1 MKKKILAIGL
11 VVCMLVVAIGSATMA
26 YFTDTEGATNVM
38 VVGEIDIEQTE
49 TDKDGKP
56 FEDGQHLL
64 PNVTIDKIVTVENVG
79 RSDAFVR
86 TLIAFE
92 GTKEFVEGK
101 LTVDGSIISAN
112 NYVGQITVN
121 GEEYTL
127 YMYVHDD
134 ALAKG
139 DKVTGLLNSFT
150 LKPEVTQGEVAFAG
164 EEYDILV
171 LTQAV
176 QAEGVDTDAAAAL
189 NKVFGVITPDNHPWG
204 TTMDWYGDGTADT
217 FYLTTASDLRG
228 FAAKV
233 TADPMAFNNKTVK
246 LAADIDLA
254 GTEWTPIKTWNDP
267 VPAITFDGN
276 GYTIRNMS
284 VTVTKTEEE
293 IKNKVIK
300 GAGFIGNNSAD
311 WTIQNLTFEG
321 ANVTSTS
328 SFVGTVIGYDYGDTV
343 LNNVDVIDS
352 NISASIANVAIRAGG
367 LIGFIADKT
376 FSVELTDC
384 DVTNSTISGY
394 HSVGAMVGTTYV
406 DAPVTVENCTA
417 KDNVLYYGSAN
428 KGAFDFG
435 ALSSSGY
442 HENTVAGFTAENN
455 EFIRAVNT
463 SGEKLQDAV
472 DAAKNGEVIVLTS
485 DVTGDVT
492 VTQKADVNFTIDGNG
507 HTFAGALTVNGKSQ
521 RYDTAGLTIKNVNFA
536 AGAINEDAYINL
548 GDGTNNTRYT
558 NHVTISNCTFTYT
571 GEGDKVA
578 IKSYTGGDKNL
589 TVEKCTV
596 DSNMHSLLQVTNVE
610 VGLTITGCK
619 VYSKNGINLNNTPYL
634 DMSGC
639 EFDTV
644 GYAVRFG
651 VNGNTLNG
659 TFKITDSTLKSA
671 CDDGD
676 AVIIFRGTV
685 SGSTLTLVDTTVDG
699 SLKIT
704 NQPGTVNGLN

>member
-1 MKKKILAIGL
+1 MKKKITAIAL
-11 VVCMLVVAIGSATMA
+11 VVCMLAIAIAGATMA
-26 YFTDTEGATNVM
+26 YFTDTESANNVM
-38 VVGEIDIEQTE
+38 TVGEIDIEQIE

-101 LTVDGSIISAN
+101 LDVSGDIIN
-112 NYVGQITVN
+112 DDYYVGQITVN

-127 YMYVHDD
+127 YMYVHDV
-134 ALAKG
+134 ALEKG
-139 DKVTGLLNSFT
+139 DTITGLLNSFT

-164 EEYDILV
+164 EEYNILV

-176 QAEGVDTDAAAAL
+176 QAEGVADTAEEALDAA
-189 NKVFGVITPDNHPWG
+189 FGKITSDNHPWG

-228 FAAKV
+228 FAEKV
-233 TADPMAFNNKTVK
+233 TAKPMDFNNKTVK

-267 VPAITFDGN
+267 VPAITLDGN

-284 VTVTKTEEE
+284 VS
-293 IKNKVIK
+293 
-300 GAGFIGNNSAD
+300 GAGSIGFIGSNTAD
-311 WTIQNLTFEG
+311 WTIKNLTFEN
-321 ANVTSTS
+321 ANVTGTG
-328 SFVGTVIGYDYGDTV
+328 SFIGTVIGYQYGDV
-343 LNNVDVIDS
+343 LMENVDVKNS
-352 NISASIANVAIRAGG
+352 VVEGSIANISIRVGG
-367 LIGFIADKT
+367 LVGFCVNNDGGT
-376 FSVELTDC
+376 LQLTDC
-384 DVTNSTISGY
+384 DSTGNTISGY
-394 HSVGAMVGTTYV
+394 HNVGGLVGTVFANHGPASMT
-406 DAPVTVENCTA
+406 NCTST
-417 KDNVLYYGSAN
+417 NNTFYYGGTYNETQQAAR
-428 KGAFDFG
+428 AFDCDGYNEG
-435 ALSSSGY
+435 ASVKTNCTESG
-442 HENTVAGFTAENN
+442 NTYMKGVFTAE
-455 EFIRAVNT
+455 
-463 SGEKLQDAV
+463 KLQAAIDT
-472 DAAKNGEVIVLTS
+472 AKNGDTIVLGG
-485 DVTGDVT
+485 DIEGDVT
-492 VTQKADVNFTIDGNG
+492 VTQKPDVKFTIDGNG
-507 HTFAGALTVNGKSQ
+507 HEFNGSIIVDGKSH

-578 IKSYTGGDKNL
+578 IKSYTGGDENL
-589 TVEKCTV
+589 TVEGCTV
-596 DSNMHSLLQVTNVE
+596 DSSMHSLLQVTNVE
-610 VGLTITGCK
+610 KGLTITGCK

-639 EFDTV
+639 EFDTI

-651 VNGNTLNG
+651 VNGSTLNG
-659 TFKITDSTLKSA
+659 EFKIADSTLKSA

-676 AVIIFRGTV
+676 AVIIFRGNV

-699 SLKIT
+699 TLKIT
-704 NQPGTVNGLN
+704 NQPGTVTGLN